1 MQQDRRSVLKQL
13 AAGSAALLTLPLH
26 GARAAATGNGQPAT
40 IRIGVAQ
47 PGIGNPPVFS
57 GSSAAV
63 AHAKGWVEEEFKA
76 DGIKVEWFF
85 FKGAGPAVNE
95 ALTNQQ
101 LDFAFQGDLPA
112 IVARAAGLK
121 TKLVLATGVRSNIYL
136 AVPPDSPI
144 QSVKDLR
151 GKRVAIFKGT
161 NAQLPIN
168 RVLEANGLQERDLRS
183 INLDQAT
190 TLAALSTKDI
200 DAAFGNINLLRLRD
214 KNAAR
219 IVYSS
224 KGGSPIFTT
233 QSHVLVTEEFAQ
245 QYPEITARVVKTFV
259 KTSKWA
265 SDEVNREEV
274 LRLWA
279 KAGTPYEHWRE
290 DYEGQP
296 LRVRINPNFDPFLI
310 ARYKDSVEQA
320 YRFKLSR
327 ARVDVDQWIDQRYL
341 QAALKELKLETY
353 WPIFQANGKILGA

>member
-1 MQQDRRSVLKQL
+1 MTVDRRTVLKHL
-13 AAGSAALLTLPLH
+13 VAGSVGASAVLLGLQ
-26 GARAAATGNGQPAT
+26 ARAANQPAT
-40 IRIGVAQ
+40 IRVGVAQ

-63 AHAKGWVEEEFKA
+63 ANAKGWVEEEFKA

-95 ALTNQQ
+95 AISNKQ
-101 LDFAFQGDLPA
+101 LDFAFQGDLPS
-112 IVARAAGLK
+112 IVAKSAGLK

-144 QSVKDLR
+144 QSVKDLA

-168 RVLEANGLQERDLRS
+168 RVLEANGLKEKDLRA

-224 KGGSPIFTT
+224 KGDSPIFTT
-233 QSHVLVTEEFAQ
+233 QSHVLVTEEFSQ
-245 QYPEITARVVKTFV
+245 KYPEITGRVVKTFV
-259 KTSKWA
+259 KASKWA
-265 SDEVNREEV
+265 SDEINRDEV
-274 LRLWA
+274 LHLWA

-290 DYEGQP
+290 DYDGQP

-320 YRFKLSR
+320 YRLKLSR
-327 ARVDVDQWIDQRYL
+327 AKFDVDQWIDQSYL
-341 QAALKELKLETY
+341 RAALKDAHLESF
-353 WPIFQANGKILGA
+353 WPIFQANGKILGT

>member
-1 MQQDRRSVLKQL
+1 MRSDRRSLLKHV
-13 AAGSAALLTLPLH
+13 AIGSAALLTFPLH
-26 GARAAATGNGQPAT
+26 AAGARPTI

-47 PGIGNPPVFS
+47 QGIGNPPTFS

-63 AHAKGWVEEEFKA
+63 ANAKGWIEDEFKA
-76 DGIKVEWFF
+76 DGIKIEWFF

-101 LDFAFQGDLPA
+101 LDFAFQGDLPS
-112 IVARAAGLK
+112 IVARSAGLK

-144 QSVKDLR
+144 QSVKDLQ

-168 RVLEANGLQERDLRS
+168 RVLEANGLKERDLRS

-219 IVYSS
+219 IVFTS
-224 KGGSPIFTT
+224 KGQSPVFTT
-233 QSHVLVTEEFAQ
+233 QSHVLVTEQFEQ

-259 KTSKWA
+259 KTAKWA

-279 KAGTPYEHWRE
+279 RAGTPYEHWRE
-290 DYEGQP
+290 DYDGQP
-296 LRVRINPNFDPFLI
+296 LRVRINPNFDPFLV

-320 YRFKLSR
+320 YRLKLSR
-327 ARVDVDQWIDQRYL
+327 SRFEVEQWIDQRYL
-341 QAALKELKLETY
+341 KAALKELNLENY
-353 WPIFQANGKILGA
+353 WPVFQPNGKILGT

>member
-1 MQQDRRSVLKQL
+1 MQPDRRDLLKHL
-13 AAGSAALLTLPLH
+13 ALGSATLLTLPLH
-26 GARAAATGNGQPAT
+26 AASARPAV

-47 PGIGNPPVFS
+47 QGIGNPPAFS

-63 AHAKGWVEEEFKA
+63 ANAKGWLEDEFKA
-76 DGIKVEWFF
+76 DGIKVEWLF

-233 QSHVLVTEEFAQ
+233 QSHVLVTEQFAQ
-245 QYPEITARVVKTFV
+245 QYPEITARTVKTFV
-259 KTSKWA
+259 KAAKWA
-265 SDEVNREEV
+265 SDEVNRDEV

-279 KAGTPYEHWRE
+279 RAGTPYEHWRE
-290 DYEGQP
+290 DYDGQP
-296 LRVRINPNFDPFLI
+296 LRVRINPNFDPFLL

-320 YRFKLSR
+320 YRLKLSR
-327 ARVDVDQWIDQRYL
+327 ARFDVDQWVDQSYL
-341 QAALKELKLETY
+341 RAALKELNLENY
-353 WPIFQANGKILGA
+353 WPVFQPNGKILGT

>member
-1 MQQDRRSVLKQL
+1 MAPDRRTVLKQL
-13 AAGSAALLTLPLH
+13 AAASVGAGVAMLGLP
-26 GARAAATGNGQPAT
+26 ARAADKPAI

-47 PGIGNPPVFS
+47 PGIGNPPQFS

-63 AHAKGWVEEEFKA
+63 ANAKGWVEEEFRA

-95 ALTNQQ
+95 ALSNRQ
-101 LDFAFQGDLPA
+101 LDFAFQGDLPS
-112 IVARAAGLK
+112 IVAKSAGLK
-121 TKLVLATGVRSNIYL
+121 TRLILATGVRSNIYL

-168 RVLEANGLQERDLRS
+168 RVLEANGLQERDLRA

-219 IVYSS
+219 VVYSS

-233 QSHVLVTEEFAQ
+233 QSHVLVTDEFAQ
-245 QYPEITARVVKTFV
+245 QYPQITARVVKTFV

-290 DYEGQP
+290 DYDGEP
-296 LRVRINPNFDPFLI
+296 LRVRINPNFDPFLV

-320 YRFKLSR
+320 YRLKLSR
-327 ARVDVDQWIDQRYL
+327 SRFDVDQWIDQRYL
-341 QAALKELKLETY
+341 KAALKELNLETY
-353 WPIFQANGKILGA
+353 WPIFQVNGKILGT

>member
-1 MQQDRRSVLKQL
+1 MTLDRRTVLKQL
-13 AAGSAALLTLPLH
+13 AASGVGAGAAILGLQ
-26 GARAAATGNGQPAT
+26 ARAANKPA
-40 IRIGVAQ
+40 IVRIGVAQ
-47 PGIGNPPVFS
+47 PGIGNPPQFS

-63 AHAKGWVEEEFKA
+63 ANAKGWVEEEFKA

-95 ALTNQQ
+95 ALSNKQ
-101 LDFAFQGDLPA
+101 LDFAFQGDLPS
-112 IVARAAGLK
+112 IVAKSAGLK
-121 TKLVLATGVRSNIYL
+121 TRLILATGVRSNIYL

-168 RVLEANGLQERDLRS
+168 RVLEANSLQERDLRA

-233 QSHVLVTEEFAQ
+233 QSHVLVTDEFAQ
-245 QYPEITARVVKTFV
+245 QYPQITARVVKTFV

-290 DYEGQP
+290 DYDGEP
-296 LRVRINPNFDPFLI
+296 LRVRINPNFDPFLV

-320 YRFKLSR
+320 YRLKLSR
-327 ARVDVDQWIDQRYL
+327 SRFDVDQWIDQRYL
-341 QAALKELKLETY
+341 KAALKELNLETY
-353 WPIFQANGKILGA
+353 WPIFQVNGKILGT

>member
-1 MQQDRRSVLKQL
+1 MTLDRRTVLKQL
-13 AAGSAALLTLPLH
+13 AAAGAGIGTAMLGLQ
-26 GARAAATGNGQPAT
+26 ARAANKPAI

-47 PGIGNPPVFS
+47 PGIGNPPQFS

-63 AHAKGWVEEEFKA
+63 ANAKGWVEEEFKA

-95 ALTNQQ
+95 ALSNKQ
-101 LDFAFQGDLPA
+101 LDFAFQGDLPS
-112 IVARAAGLK
+112 IVAKSAGLK
-121 TKLVLATGVRSNIYL
+121 TKLILATGVRSNIYL

-168 RVLEANGLQERDLRS
+168 RVLEANGLQERDLRA

-279 KAGTPYEHWRE
+279 RAGTPYEHWRE
-290 DYEGQP
+290 DYDGQP
-296 LRVRINPNFDPFLI
+296 LRVRINPNFDPFLV

-320 YRFKLSR
+320 YRLKLSR
-327 ARVDVDQWIDQRYL
+327 SKFDVDQWIDQRYL
-341 QAALKELKLETY
+341 KAALKELNLETY
-353 WPIFQANGKILGA
+353 WPIFQVNGKILGT

>member
-1 MQQDRRSVLKQL
+1 MTLDRRTVLKHL
-13 AAGSAALLTLPLH
+13 TISGMGASAALLGLRAH
-26 GARAAATGNGQPAT
+26 GSNPARI

-63 AHAKGWVEEEFKA
+63 ANAKGWVEEEFSA
-76 DGIKVEWFF
+76 DGIKIAWYF

-95 ALTNQQ
+95 ALSNQQ

-112 IVARAAGLK
+112 IVAKAAGLK
-121 TKLVLATGVRSNIYL
+121 TRLVLATGVRSNIYL

-168 RVLEANGLQERDLRS
+168 RVLEAHGLQEHDLRA
-183 INLDQAT
+183 INLDQAA

-214 KNAAR
+214 KKAAR
-219 IVYSS
+219 IVFSS

-233 QSHVLVTEEFAQ
+233 QSHVLVTEAFATNN
-245 QYPEITARVVKTFV
+245 PELTARTVKTFV
-259 KTSKWA
+259 KTAKWA

-290 DYEGQP
+290 DYDGEP
-296 LRVRINPNFDPFLI
+296 LRVRINPNFDPFLV

-320 YRFKLSR
+320 YRLKLSR
-327 ARVDVDQWIDQRYL
+327 GKFDVDQWIDPRYL
-341 QAALKELKLETY
+341 KAALASLKLENY
-353 WPIFQANGKILGA
+353 WPIYQANGNISGA

>member
-1 MQQDRRSVLKQL
+1 MQSDRRDLLKHL
-13 AAGSAALLTLPLH
+13 ALGSAALLTLPALPL
-26 GARAAATGNGQPAT
+26 RAAPARPDV

-63 AHAKGWVEEEFKA
+63 ANAKGWVEEEFKA

-95 ALTNQQ
+95 ALSNQQ

-112 IVARAAGLK
+112 IVARSAGLK

-168 RVLEANGLQERDLRS
+168 RVLEANGLQERELRS

-219 IVYSS
+219 IVFTS
-224 KGGSPIFTT
+224 KGASPIFTT
-233 QSHVLVTEEFAQ
+233 QSHVLVTEQFAQ
-245 QYPEITARVVKTFV
+245 HYPDTTARVVKVFV
-259 KTSKWA
+259 KAAKWA
-265 SDEVNREEV
+265 SDEVNRDEV
-274 LRLWA
+274 LHLWA
-279 KAGTPYEHWRE
+279 RAGTPYEHWRE
-290 DYEGQP
+290 DYDGQP

-327 ARVDVDQWIDQRYL
+327 ARFDVDQWIDQSYL
-341 QAALKELKLETY
+341 KAALKDLKLENF
-353 WPIFQANGKILGA
+353 WPVFQPDGKILGA

>member
-1 MQQDRRSVLKQL
+1 MTLNRRTVLKHL
-13 AAGSAALLTLPLH
+13 AAGSVGAGVALLGLPV
-26 GARAAATGNGQPAT
+26 RAANQPGV

-47 PGIGNPPVFS
+47 AGIGNPPGFS

-63 AHAKGWVEEEFKA
+63 ANGKGWLEEEFKA

-112 IVARAAGLK
+112 IVARSIGLK

-168 RVLEANGLQERDLRS
+168 RVLEANGLQERDLRA

-219 IVYSS
+219 IVYTS
-224 KGGSPIFTT
+224 KGDSPVFTT
-233 QSHVLVTEEFAQ
+233 QSHVLVTEQFAQ

-259 KTSKWA
+259 KTAKWA

-279 KAGTPYEHWRE
+279 RAGTPYEHWRE
-290 DYEGQP
+290 DYDGQP
-296 LRVRINPNFDPFLI
+296 LRVRINPNFDPFLV

-320 YRFKLSR
+320 YRLKLSR
-327 ARVDVDQWIDQRYL
+327 AKFDVDQWIDQRYL
-341 QAALKELKLETY
+341 KAALTQLKLENY
-353 WPIFQANGKILGA
+353 WPVFQPNGKILGT

>member
-1 MQQDRRSVLKQL
+1 M
-13 AAGSAALLTLPLH
+13 
-26 GARAAATGNGQPAT
+26 
-40 IRIGVAQ
+40 
-47 PGIGNPPVFS
+47 
-57 GSSAAV
+57 
-63 AHAKGWVEEEFKA
+63 
-76 DGIKVEWFF
+76 
-85 FKGAGPAVNE
+85 
-95 ALTNQQ
+95 
-101 LDFAFQGDLPA
+101 
-112 IVARAAGLK
+112 
-121 TKLVLATGVRSNIYL
+121 LATGVRSNIYL

-183 INLDQAT
+183 INLDQGT
-190 TLAALSTKDI
+190 TLAALTTKDI

-214 KNAAR
+214 KKVAR
-219 IVYSS
+219 IVFSS

-245 QYPEITARVVKTFV
+245 KYPEVTRRIVKTFV
-259 KTSKWA
+259 KTAKWA
-265 SDEVNREEV
+265 SDEGNREEV

-290 DYEGQP
+290 DYDGEP

-320 YRFKLSR
+320 YRLKLSR
-327 ARVDVDQWIDQRYL
+327 AKFDVDQWIDQSYL
-341 QAALKELKLETY
+341 KSALKELNLENY
-353 WPIFQANGKILGA
+353 WPVYQVNGKILGA